1 MRVTRLGHWVF
12 AVSFAGL
19 GVLSLGSGDFAL
31 VWQPVP
37 AWVPGRT
44 YLAYASG
51 LVLFAAGIGMLV
63 ERTARLATLV
73 MTVNLLLWLLLLRLP
88 RVAMHPTSEGMWLGF
103 GETLVLVVGGWLL
116 LAAQDDGREAK
127 PDSGLRAPRM
137 LYGIALP
144 LIGLSHFVYASDTAA
159 LVPAW
164 LPWRMGFAY
173 LGGAG
178 HIAAGL
184 GILFAVFPRLAATL
198 EAAMLSLFTLLVWVP
213 PAAAAPASRF
223 QWTALLVSAAMTGAA
238 WAVAGSLQGAAWG
251 QVGWTSRRVVAAQ
264 DEGKAAAV

>member
-1 MRVTRLGHWVF
+1 MRVTRLGHWLF

-31 VWQPVP
+31 AWQPVP
-37 AWVPGRT
+37 AWVPGRI

-51 LVLFAAGIGMLV
+51 LVLFAGGLGMLV

-88 RVAMHPTSEGMWLGF
+88 RVAMQPTSEGMWLGF

-116 LAAQDDGREAK
+116 FAAQNGSPEAGL
-127 PDSGLRAPRM
+127 DSGLRVPRF
-137 LYGIALP
+137 LYGVALP
-144 LIGLSHFVYASDTAA
+144 LIGLSHFIYASDTAS

-173 LGGAG
+173 LTGAG

-184 GILFAVFPRLAATL
+184 GILFAVLPRLAATL
-198 EAAMLSLFTLLVWVP
+198 EAAMISLFTLLVWVP
-213 PAAAAPASRF
+213 QVAAAPASRF
-223 QWTALLVSAAMTGAA
+223 QWTALLVSAALTGAA

-251 QVGWTSRRVVAAQ
+251 RVGWASRRAVAAP
-264 DEGKAAAV
+264 GSA